1 MRALIHSAILAVPLF
16 LLLQL
21 PSYFAIQQYSPYP
34 EATLAALFLAYVIG
48 LWMAATRFP
57 LMRLL
62 DTWVVAAVFVIGL
75 WAAIYM
81 LYFQIKALPAAPT
94 SDTALMAPIEALRTG
109 RAMYD
114 LEGLISVPA
123 SPGPAWV
130 LFNAPFT
137 FMGVSVAYTL
147 LTPVYVLFGWLMLR
161 MAGHT
166 ARLANLWML
175 LLFSGL
181 ISWEMAIGGYDI
193 IALSVM
199 VMALYLLV
207 ERFSFR
213 QLGWA
218 SLLVA
223 VAVGLFATSRIVFPY
238 LAPLFGLMIWKHDKL
253 HAVVFVVV
261 ALLVTAGVHAAA
273 FFQQEFYHPF
283 HLFTR
288 AENRMGLAMV
298 AAGGAATAAV
308 LIAALVFMKSE
319 RLSQLGWFTLAL
331 ATPFAFISV
340 GELANNGWRLQ
351 GWEGGNY
358 LVPVAA
364 TAILFVLRRLGVD
377 KPPSAPQVGI
387 VFGQHVA

>member
-1 MRALIHSAILAVPLF
+1 MRAFVQSVALAVPLF
-16 LLLQL
+16 LLMQV
-21 PSYFAIQQYSPYP
+21 PSYFAIQQYSPWP
-34 EATLAALFLAYVIG
+34 EATLGALFVAYIVG
-48 LWMAATRFP
+48 LWMAATHFP

-62 DTWVVAAVFVIGL
+62 DNWLVGAAFIVGL

-81 LYFQIKALPAAPT
+81 LYFHVKALPATPT
-94 SDTALMAPIEALRTG
+94 SDTALMAPIEALRSG

-114 LEGLISVPA
+114 LDGLISVPA

-147 LTPVYVLFGWLMLR
+147 LTPVYVMFGWLMLR

-175 LLFSGL
+175 VLFSGL
-181 ISWEMAIGGYDI
+181 ICWELATGGYDI
-193 IALSVM
+193 VALSVM

-207 ERFSFR
+207 ERFS
-213 QLGWA
+213 LGRMSWA

-223 VAVGLFATSRIVFPY
+223 MAVGLFATSRIVFPY
-238 LAPLFGLMIWKHDKL
+238 LAPLFGLIIWKHDRL
-253 HAVVFVVV
+253 HAVVFTAV
-261 ALLVTAGVHAAA
+261 ALLVTAAAHTGA
-273 FFQQEFYHPF
+273 FFQQDFYHPF

-288 AENRMGLAMV
+288 AESRMGIEMV
-298 AAGGAATAAV
+298 AAGALATAVV
-308 LIAALVFMKSE
+308 LIAALVLMKPE

-331 ATPFAFISV
+331 ATPFAFISM
-340 GELANNGWRLQ
+340 GELADNGWRLQ

-364 TAILFVLRRLGVD
+364 TAILFVLRRLDVD
-377 KPPSAPQVGI
+377 RRAAATPPEAT
-387 VFGQHVA
+387 A